1 MGRAKG
7 LGSTEHLATTEARG
21 QLNQLVSRMRN
32 KAKPSAD
39 LLDDAVSIGPHRKGG
54 AVLLPE
60 VDIEAAV
67 EHRDALEAQ
76 VEELRDQLEDL
87 LLVRTLEDLYADSST
102 TQGKPAEQVARELGF
117 GHLVEGG

>member
-1 MGRAKG
+1 
-7 LGSTEHLATTEARG
+7 
-21 QLNQLVSRMRN
+21 MRN